1 MDKDTRAWSCDECE
15 AKGVP
20 IYASPCCDCVDG
32 SKYQPIEKEGQ
43 AE

>member
-20 IYASPCCDCVDG
+20 IYASPCCDCIDG
-32 SKYQPIEKEGQ
+32 SKFKPIKGEE
-43 AE
+43 EE